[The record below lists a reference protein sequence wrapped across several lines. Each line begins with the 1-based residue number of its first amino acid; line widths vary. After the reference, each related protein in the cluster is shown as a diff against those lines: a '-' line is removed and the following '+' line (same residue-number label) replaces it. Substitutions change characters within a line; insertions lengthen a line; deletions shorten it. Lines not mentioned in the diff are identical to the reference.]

1 MKPYAP
7 LLMALMLLSTC
18 FVGVSNQAE
27 DIVVEE
33 EQQVTTS
40 SGSSPMDSAW
50 PMYCHDTRHT
60 GRSSYSVVDTWNEIW
75 RFRTHKDYYVDGS
88 PIIGDDG
95 TIYFGGLGD
104 FYALYPN
111 GTLKWKYDDLDF
123 YVWSAPAIDENG
135 VIYVGDLH
143 GYFYAINPDG
153 TLKWRYC
160 AGDDILSSPA
170 IGEDGIIYFGDE
182 TKHINALWPNGTVKW
197 RYKTGHVVLS
207 SPAIGEDGTVYCGSH
222 DTYLYA
228 LYPNDGTV
236 KWKYKTGGWIRVS
249 PCIADDGTIYVV
261 SFDGYLYAIYPNG
274 TLKWT
279 TNMGEAGTSPTIGQD
294 GTIYAGYTKLR
305 AFYPDNGSVK
315 WTFDPGENRRIRGST
330 PCHSAEDIIIFGT
343 HIGDYEGGEIIVVNP
358 DGTERWRKM
367 IANEYIDS
375 APAIGKDGTI
385 YVGSASEKSGE
396 NYGYLHAFGTVESNN
411 PPEMKTIEGRLQ
423 AEINTFHK
431 YSFSASDPDNNPVGY
446 FVDWGDGSTS
456 GWTMD
461 YEPDMKASLWHE
473 WKEEGNY
480 TIKVKAR
487 DSVGAESDWISLEV
501 TMPKS
506 HNPIWWLNSLLDRF
520 PLLSKLLESLMDW
533 RSG

>member
-1 MKPYAP
+1 
-7 LLMALMLLSTC
+7 MLVSTS
-18 FVGVSNQAE
+18 FVGISNE
-27 DIVVEE
+27 VEE
-33 EQQVTTS
+33 MVVDEDDAVEQPLS
-40 SGSSPMDSAW
+40 SSPMATPW
-50 PMYCHDTRHT
+50 PMYCHDIRHT
-60 GRSSYSVVDTWNEIW
+60 GRSPYSTVDSENEIW
-75 RFRTHKDYYVDGS
+75 RFRPHKDYYVDGS
-88 PIIGDDG
+88 PVVGDDG

-111 GTLKWKYDDLDF
+111 GTMKWKYGDLDF

-153 TLKWRYC
+153 TLKWRIKTC
-160 AGDDILSSPA
+160 IEILSSPA
-170 IGEDGIIYFGDE
+170 IAEDGTIYFGDDN
-182 TKHINALWPNGTVKW
+182 KHINAYWSNGTLRW
-197 RYKTGHVVLS
+197 RYKTGHVVYS
-207 SPAIGEDGTVYCGSH
+207 SPAIGENGIVYCGSH

-228 LYPNDGTV
+228 LYPDDGTV

-261 SFDGYLYAIYPNG
+261 SFDCYLYAIYSNG
-274 TLKWT
+274 TLKWKI
-279 TNMGEAGTSPTIGQD
+279 NMGEAGTSPTIGQD

-343 HIGDYEGGEIIVVNP
+343 HIGDYGGGEIIVVNP

-375 APAIGKDGTI
+375 APAIGNDGAI
-385 YVGSASEKSGE
+385 YIGSASEKSGE

-411 PPEMKTIEGRLQ
+411 PPEMQELNGNNEGK
-423 AEINTFHK
+423 INTLYK
-431 YSFSASDPDNNPVGY
+431 YSFSASDPNNNPVGY
-446 FVDWGDGSTS
+446 FVDWGDGTNS

-461 YEPDMKASLWHE
+461 YEPNMKVSLRHE
-473 WKEEGNY
+473 WDEEGNY
-480 TIKVKAR
+480 TIRVKAK
-487 DSVGAESDWISLEV
+487 DTLDEESDWATLDV

-506 HNPIWWLNSLLDRF
+506 YNPIWWFYNLLDRF
-520 PLLSKLLESLMDW
+520 PLLQRLLDNLMNW
-533 RSG
+533 RCG